1 MPSSLHSPQY
11 DIFRSMLIK
20 AREEAG
26 ITQCALARRLGKPQS
41 FVSKLERGER
51 RLDVPEFVLFAQAL
65 GIDTEKFLNDFRRA
79 LQAGG
84 RPFPESA

>member
-11 DIFRSMLIK
+11 DIFRNMLIK

-26 ITQCALARRLGKPQS
+26 ITQCVLARRLGKPQS

-51 RLDVPEFVLFAQAL
+51 RLDVPEFVLFAEAL
-65 GIDTEKFLNDFRRA
+65 GLDTEQFLRDFRRA
-79 LQAGG
+79 LQGG
-84 RPFPESA
+84 SPSFPENA